1 MSTEQIT
8 DAIIN
13 YFDNGVQDAHEI
25 KGLLLLDHNQ
35 EVGLDFIIEIINE
48 TIGYSDDVSNE
59 GFDPYLNCY
68 TDDC

>member
-8 DAIIN
+8 DAIIS
-13 YFDNGVQDAHEI
+13 YFDNGEQDAHEI
-25 KGLLLLDHNQ
+25 KALLLLDHNQ
-35 EVGLDFIIEIINE
+35 EVGIDFICEVINDYVYE
-48 TIGYSDDVSNE
+48 EYEPSDE